1 MKSLNIF
8 SNVKKVISQGL
19 RWHGL
24 VENSEVEKFDTCQ
37 SYYAPSINEIIF
49 EIYNYV
55 SFGILQYDPT

>member
-1 MKSLNIF
+1 M
-8 SNVKKVISQGL
+8 ISQGL

-55 SFGILQYDPT
+55 SFGILHYDPTWGIF